1 MVNLSLEYVSLGEV
15 ADITKLAGFEFT
27 KYIDYL
33 DYGEIIAL
41 RALNLRNGSLDL
53 SDVKYI
59 SKEVS
64 ESLPRSKLYKNDILL
79 TYTGNGYGDCAI
91 VKEND
96 KYHLAPNIAKI
107 SPKKINPYFL
117 FEFINS
123 KYFKKQMRNFI
134 GGSSQPTIP
143 MKTLRILEVPFPE
156 EEIQNKIAI
165 ILSNINKKITINK
178 EINKNLV
185 TLAKTIFRDKF
196 IFYKGYESQMIKT
209 DVGEI
214 PNTFEVKSVDKISI
228 DVVCGKT
235 PSTKVEENY
244 GDKMPFITIPDMH
257 GNVFVIDTERKL
269 SEIGIKSQI
278 KKILPENSICVS
290 CIATAGLVSLTSEES
305 QTNQQINSIICK
317 GDISPYFVYLYME
330 ELSEYIKMLGS
341 GGSTTLN
348 LNKREFGKIEL
359 VIPPKDDMIEFHGQI
374 SPLFEKIKSNQYE
387 INFLSKL
394 RDTLLPKLMSG
405 EIDVSKIN
413 CDFK

>member
-1 MVNLSLEYVSLGEV
+1 MVNLSLEYIPLGEV

-27 KYIDYL
+27 KYITYL

-41 RALNLRNGSLDL
+41 RALNLRNGSLNL

-59 SKEVS
+59 SKDVS

-91 VKEND
+91 VEEND

-178 EINKNLV
+178 EINKNLHNIV
-185 TLAKTIFRDKF
+185 DVIFKNFVNNYEDLDIVILSDNTNKIIRGFNSKYVDKSNL
-196 IFYKGYESQMIKT
+196 INLNQKVNKGIILEKEHCKYLNEDI
-209 DVGEI
+209 DI
-214 PNTFEVKSVDKISI
+214 PNEKFARKRDILLNSLGQGTLGRVHYYNEETDNVVIDQHITIIRANEELIPSTYIYEYLKNVAGQYQLDSLISGSTGMLMLNISDIRNLKIPILSKDKMKEFNSIVSPIFDKI
-228 DVVCGKT
+228 T
-235 PSTKVEENY
+235 
-244 GDKMPFITIPDMH
+244 
-257 GNVFVIDTERKL
+257 
-269 SEIGIKSQI
+269 
-278 KKILPENSICVS
+278 
-290 CIATAGLVSLTSEES
+290 
-305 QTNQQINSIICK
+305 
-317 GDISPYFVYLYME
+317 
-330 ELSEYIKMLGS
+330 
-341 GGSTTLN
+341 
-348 LNKREFGKIEL
+348 
-359 VIPPKDDMIEFHGQI
+359 
-374 SPLFEKIKSNQYE
+374 
-387 INFLSKL
+387 INFEEIERLSKL

-405 EIDVSKIN
+405 EIDVSEIN
-413 CDFK
+413 CD

>member
-1 MVNLSLEYVSLGEV
+1 MSLEYIPLGEV

-27 KYIDYL
+27 KYITYL

-41 RALNLRNGSLDL
+41 RALNLRNGSLNL

-59 SKEVS
+59 SKDVS

-91 VKEND
+91 VEEND

-178 EINKNLV
+178 EINKNLHNIV
-185 TLAKTIFRDKF
+185 DVIFKNFVNNYEDLDIVILSDNTNKIIRGFNSKYVDKSNL
-196 IFYKGYESQMIKT
+196 INLNQKVNKGIILEKEHCKYLNEDI
-209 DVGEI
+209 DI
-214 PNTFEVKSVDKISI
+214 PNEKFARKRDILLNSLGQGTLGRVHYYNEETDNVVIDQHITIIRANEELIPSTYIYEYLKNVAGQYQLDSLISGSTGMLMLNISDIRNLKIPILSKDKMKEFNSIVSPIFDKI
-228 DVVCGKT
+228 T
-235 PSTKVEENY
+235 
-244 GDKMPFITIPDMH
+244 
-257 GNVFVIDTERKL
+257 
-269 SEIGIKSQI
+269 
-278 KKILPENSICVS
+278 
-290 CIATAGLVSLTSEES
+290 
-305 QTNQQINSIICK
+305 
-317 GDISPYFVYLYME
+317 
-330 ELSEYIKMLGS
+330 
-341 GGSTTLN
+341 
-348 LNKREFGKIEL
+348 
-359 VIPPKDDMIEFHGQI
+359 
-374 SPLFEKIKSNQYE
+374 
-387 INFLSKL
+387 INFEEIERLSKL

-405 EIDVSKIN
+405 EIDVSEIN
-413 CDFK
+413 CD